1 MSIQL
6 AKCKECQNFPDIAWM
21 AQGGNTPQNVWAQVT
36 KMCRDCWAFS
46 SKRAT
51 LDMKR
56 NFEQRLATGGFD
68 GTQ

>member
-36 KMCRDCWAFS
+36 MCRDCWAAFV
-46 SKRAT
+46 KADEAGYLAT
-51 LDMKR
+51 LR
-56 NFEQRLATGGFD
+56 AEACD
-68 GTQ
+68 GRF

>member
-36 KMCRDCWAFS
+36 MCRDCWAVFV
-46 SKRAT
+46 KKCDAGLDAQLRA
-51 LDMKR
+51 
-56 NFEQRLATGGFD
+56 EACD
-68 GTQ
+68 GRF